1 MRLPDLL
8 AVLSEAKILNQVT
21 GAEVLGVTCDSRAVQ
36 LGYVFVAIRGALTDG
51 HLYIEEAL
59 DKGAL
64 AVILERP
71 QGLSATEVKVPVARR
86 ALAELS
92 RAFYGYP
99 DRELFMVG
107 VTATNGKTTTTS
119 LVHHILTGQEIRT
132 AVIGSVAYRY
142 GEVKTQASL
151 TTPESS
157 ELHAMLRQ
165 QVEAGVKVVSMEV
178 SSIAEEQYRVYGIDY
193 DVVAFL
199 NITPDH
205 MPDHGSFEAYY
216 QAKAKLI
223 RTVAPGTPV
232 ILNRDQEEVYR
243 LREETAG
250 QVISMGIDHTDAD
263 VGAENL
269 RLPGGIPHFD
279 LVIRRPLKTRRGV
292 VEPGRWPVRLKVPG
306 RHTVYNALAATI
318 IALCYVIPIEE
329 IVLLLESFK
338 GVERRLQI
346 LYQKEF
352 TLIDDHIS
360 DEDNT
365 RKMLEALV
373 LITAGLPVHVIYAVR
388 GNRGVQ
394 VNREVIAQFAKY
406 RESINWKNFIVTDS
420 VDVARKRD
428 MVLPEE
434 GQAVLEDLKAAGYEV
449 EYQAE
454 LRPAIEKLMPLVGE
468 GEFFVLAGS
477 HNMDKGGRIALE
489 LLAEGRAESERE
501 AILEILE
508 DRVMG

>member
-1 MRLPDLL
+1 
-8 AVLSEAKILNQVT
+8 
-21 GAEVLGVTCDSRAVQ
+21 
-36 LGYVFVAIRGALTDG
+36 
-51 HLYIEEAL
+51 
-59 DKGAL
+59 
-64 AVILERP
+64 
-71 QGLSATEVKVPVARR
+71 
-86 ALAELS
+86 
-92 RAFYGYP
+92 
-99 DRELFMVG
+99 
-107 VTATNGKTTTTS
+107 
-119 LVHHILTGQEIRT
+119 
-132 AVIGSVAYRY
+132 
-142 GEVKTQASL
+142 
-151 TTPESS
+151 
-157 ELHAMLRQ
+157 
-165 QVEAGVKVVSMEV
+165 
-178 SSIAEEQYRVYGIDY
+178 
-193 DVVAFL
+193 
-199 NITPDH
+199 
-205 MPDHGSFEAYY
+205 
-216 QAKAKLI
+216 
-223 RTVAPGTPV
+223 
-232 ILNRDQEEVYR
+232 
-243 LREETAG
+243 
-250 QVISMGIDHTDAD
+250 
-263 VGAENL
+263 
-269 RLPGGIPHFD
+269 
-279 LVIRRPLKTRRGV
+279 
-292 VEPGRWPVRLKVPG
+292 VPG

-373 LITAGLPVHVIYAVR
+373 LMTAGLPVHIIYAVR

-454 LRPAIEKLMPLVGE
+454 LRSAIEKLMPLVGE

-501 AILEILE
+501 AILKILE